1 MLRTLSIA
9 ALVSFSVLF
18 CYLAYEESTIW
29 PRASGVRT
37 DDKPEYV
44 HERYQRSYFSARDAK
59 QLRQIHFAEAFALLA
74 IASGYVAFRFSRRG
88 PRKRTAV

>member
-9 ALVSFSVLF
+9 GLVLFSLLF

-29 PRASGVRT
+29 PRASGIRT

-44 HERYQRSYFSARDAK
+44 HERYQRSYFSARDAE

-74 IASGYVAFRFSRRG
+74 IASCYVPFRFSRRG
-88 PRKRTAV
+88 LRKGTGV